1 MTQDELNL
9 ELKLASGCVEDDR
22 RLVSFLYELMR
33 DHLTPGVIARL
44 LVVSSDGV
52 TQYTNGF
59 LAQYAQHV
67 ADILQTK
74 KEQCP

>member
-1 MTQDELNL
+1 MTQDALHTQ
-9 ELKLASGCVEDDR
+9 LKLASGCVEDDR

-33 DHLTPGVIARL
+33 DHVTPGVIDRL
-44 LVVSSDGV
+44 IIASSDGV

-67 ADILQTK
+67 ADILTPK
-74 KEQCP
+74 KEPCA